1 MLPVEAGLVLR
12 GQDVCNN
19 NKMASDDLKKDG
31 YLNVDVAARNI
42 VYHPHL
48 NVILIFT
55 KYGDVKVL
63 DVNSGVILQS
73 CHLSDPNSPLNGK
86 YIAKQDK
93 ILVWDAKSFG
103 YRGDYN
109 GVLLLDTI
117 LQRPIGCPDQIVSLE
132 LLLSEAILFLQTL
145 RNLVDCGVSVC
156 SDVIELLTERIQE
169 AQANAKKG
177 IKAQKVNINIIIK
190 CAFPF

>member
-1 MLPVEAGLVLR
+1 
-12 GQDVCNN
+12 
-19 NKMASDDLKKDG
+19 MASSDDLKKDG
-31 YLNVDVAARNI
+31 YLNVDVATRNI

-55 KYGDVKVL
+55 KCGDVKVL

-73 CHLSDPNSPLNGK
+73 CHLSDAQSPLNGR
-86 YIAKQDK
+86 YIARQDK
-93 ILVWDAKSFG
+93 ILMWDAHSLG

-117 LQRPIGCPDQIVSLE
+117 LQRPIACHDQTICLE

-145 RNLVDCGVSVC
+145 RNLVDVGVPIC
-156 SDVIELLTERIQE
+156 SDVIQLLTEKIQE

-177 IKAQKVNINIIIK
+177 IKAQKVGK
-190 CAFPF
+190 WSP

>member
-1 MLPVEAGLVLR
+1 M
-12 GQDVCNN
+12 CNN

-177 IKAQKVNINIIIK
+177 IKAQKVNIKIIIK